1 MWQIGD
7 KIEGRYQ
14 VCRILGGPG
23 KSGMGIIYVC
33 YDHESK
39 TSGVKALKTI
49 QDKYLQYPDAV
60 NRFKREAET
69 WVRLGKHPN
78 IVQASIVLEIDRQP
92 YIFLEYVPGYR
103 QYGADLT
110 GWIYSGR
117 LQISEKPNIPLILNF
132 AVQFC
137 HGMIHAQKK
146 FEEMGKLFVHRDIK
160 PSNILVTENGIV
172 KVTDFGLAKTLV
184 EAGQDVPVTT
194 HSVGPYSKIGIS
206 RSGEV
211 VGTLP
216 YMPPEQCRGEQDLD
230 YRSDI
235 YSFGCVLYE
244 MVTRRF
250 VFNVKTPQD
259 FIYHHVKTMPKP
271 TNAHRELDRVIM
283 KCLEKKPTHRY
294 HDFDELERHL
304 SEIYHHSTGK
314 AVKVGAEMPLDAVE
328 LCQKG
333 ISLAVLGFPQE
344 ASVCFQ
350 QVLGIAPKVGFVHG
364 FLGRTY
370 IAQGKLDA
378 ATIEFEEALKDDP
391 MDATAHFELGNIHY
405 KRKEFDEA
413 ITEFKIALSI
423 SPNDAATHVNLGL
436 VYFDQEKLDM
446 AEAEYKEALK
456 IDKNMVG
463 AHTDLAYVY
472 LLQNKLNDA
481 VAEYKQAIQIDP
493 NDGALHNSLGFV
505 YTIQGN
511 NSESIAEYRKSLSI
525 NSNNAITHV
534 NLGRVYIE
542 EGRLDEAIAECKAAL
557 RIDPSAVLAYFF
569 LGNIY
574 RMQQKYSDAIEFYQ
588 RFIKLAGAG
597 HDWEGGQA
605 RKAVMELI
613 QDKGYKE

>member
-1 MWQIGD
+1 
-7 KIEGRYQ
+7 
-14 VCRILGGPG
+14 
-23 KSGMGIIYVC
+23 MGIIYVC

-39 TSGVKALKTI
+39 ASEVKALKTI
-49 QDKYLQYPDAV
+49 QDKYLQYPGAV

-92 YIFLEYVPGYR
+92 YIFLEYVPGYK

-110 GWIYSGR
+110 GWVYSGR

-132 AVQFC
+132 AIQFC
-137 HGMIHAQKK
+137 HGMTHAQKK

-184 EAGQDVPVTT
+184 EAGQDIPVTM
-194 HSVGPYSKIGIS
+194 HSVGPYSKISIS

-216 YMPPEQCRGEQDLD
+216 YMSPEQCRGEQDLD
-230 YRSDI
+230 HRSDI

-244 MVTRRF
+244 MATRRF

-259 FIYHHVKTMPKP
+259 FIYHHIKTMPKP

-283 KCLEKKPTHRY
+283 KCLEKKLKHRY
-294 HDFDELERHL
+294 QNFEELARHL
-304 SEIYHHSTGK
+304 SEIYYHSTEK
-314 AVKVGAEMPLDAVE
+314 AVKPPNEMSLDNVE
-328 LCQKG
+328 LCHKG

-350 QVLGIAPKVGFVHG
+350 QVLGTAPKVGFVHG

-405 KRKEFDEA
+405 KRKEFDKA

-423 SPNDAATHVNLGL
+423 SPNDAGTHVNLGL

-446 AEAEYKEALK
+446 AEAQYKEALK
-456 IDKNMVG
+456 IDKNMVE

-481 VAEYKQAIQIDP
+481 VAEYKQALQISP
-493 NDGALHNSLGFV
+493 NDGALHNSLGFAYHV
-505 YTIQGN
+505 QGN
-511 NSESIAEYRKSLSI
+511 HSDSIAAYRKSLSI
-525 NSNNAITHV
+525 DPNNATTHL
-534 NLGRVYIE
+534 NLARVYDE
-542 EGRLDEAIAECKAAL
+542 TGRLDETVVECKAAL
-557 RIDPSAVLAYFF
+557 KIDPSAFLAYFF
-569 LGNIY
+569 LGNVC
-574 RMQQKYSDAIEFYQ
+574 RMRQKFSDAIEFYE
-588 RFIKLAGAG
+588 RFIKSAGAAY
-597 HDWEGGQA
+597 DWEVGRA
-605 RKAVMELI
+605 TRALMELR
-613 QDKGYKE
+613 QERQL

>member
-7 KIEGRYQ
+7 KIKGRYQ

-33 YDHESK
+33 YDHESNERR
-39 TSGVKALKTI
+39 VLALKTI
-49 QDKYLQYPDAV
+49 QDKYLQYSAAV

-69 WVRLGKHPN
+69 WVRLGKHTN

-92 YIFLEYVPGYR
+92 YIFLEYVPGYK

-117 LQISEKPNIPLILNF
+117 LQISEKPNIPLILNL
-132 AVQFC
+132 AIQFC

-146 FEEMGKLFVHRDIK
+146 FEEMRKLFVHRDIK

-184 EAGQDVPVTT
+184 EAGQDVPATT
-194 HSVGPYSKIGIS
+194 HSVVDSKISIS
-206 RSGEV
+206 RSGRV

-216 YMPPEQCRGEQDLD
+216 YMSPEQCRGEQDLD
-230 YRSDI
+230 YKSDI

-259 FIYHHVKTMPKP
+259 FIYHHIKTMPKP
-271 TNAHRELDRVIM
+271 TNAHRELDRVIK

-294 HDFDELERHL
+294 QNFEELARRL
-304 SEIYHHSTGK
+304 SEIYYHSTEK
-314 AVKVGAEMPLDAVE
+314 AVKVPNEMPLNGVE

-344 ASVCFQ
+344 ASECFQ
-350 QVLGIAPKVGFVHG
+350 QVLGIAPKAGFVHG

-378 ATIEFEEALKDDP
+378 ATIEFREALKDDP

-405 KRKEFDEA
+405 KRKEFDKA
-413 ITEFKIALSI
+413 ITEFKKALSI
-423 SPNDAATHVNLGL
+423 SPNDAGTHVNLGL
-436 VYFDQEKLDM
+436 AYDDQGKHDM

-456 IDKNMVG
+456 IDKNIVE
-463 AHTDLAYVY
+463 AHNNLGYIYLFDNKLDLA
-472 LLQNKLNDA
+472 
-481 VAEYKQAIQIDP
+481 VAHYKQAIGIDP
-493 NDGALHNSLGFV
+493 NNSALHHSLGFV
-505 YTIQGN
+505 YHIQGN
-511 NSESIAEYRKSLSI
+511 YSDSIAEYKKSLSI
-525 NSNNAITHV
+525 NSNNAITHM
-534 NLGRVYIE
+534 NLGRVYIDT
-542 EGRLDEAIAECKAAL
+542 GRLDEAVVEYRSAL
-557 RIDPSAVLAYFF
+557 RIDPSTVLAYFF
-569 LGNIY
+569 LGCIY
-574 RMQQKYSDAIEFYQ
+574 HTQQKYSDAIEFYQ

-597 HDWEGGQA
+597 YDEEVGQA
-605 RKAVMELI
+605 TRALMELR
-613 QDKGYKE
+613 QERRL